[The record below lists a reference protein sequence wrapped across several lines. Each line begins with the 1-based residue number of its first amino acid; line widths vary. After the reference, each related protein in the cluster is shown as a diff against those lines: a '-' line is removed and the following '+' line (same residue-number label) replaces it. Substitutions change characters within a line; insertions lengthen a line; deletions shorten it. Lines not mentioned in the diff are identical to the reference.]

1 MEPQASEPLKEKLPP
16 IRTMQSDAAAA
27 SQKPGT
33 SAISLLARRLKQ
45 KRDEIPQKL
54 SSPKRTWLIAGILI
68 FLALAV
74 LAGAWIYFKY
84 SKPGP
89 PQKPAAERPEKLIAA
104 EEEILDIKELENI
117 LSHGPEVE
125 KFKVIF
131 FNLSPE
137 EFLAETGLKPPARL
151 KSQIQAYNLGLFND
165 AGLIHPFLI
174 FKVASFEDAFAGTLL
189 WEKNMP
195 EEFQIFF
202 PRLSEIGE
210 LEISFQD
217 QVIKNQDARVLVR
230 DGAAEFLY
238 TFFNKNLLL
247 ATDSQKTLEAI
258 ISRYTIFRPN

>member
-33 SAISLLARRLKQ
+33 SAISLLAHRLER
-45 KRDEIPQKL
+45 KRGELPPKL
-54 SSPKRTWLIAGILI
+54 PSSKRTWLIAGILI
-68 FLALAV
+68 FLALAALV
-74 LAGAWIYFKY
+74 GAWVYFKY
-84 SKPGP
+84 SKPKS
-89 PQKPAAERPEKLIAA
+89 PQTPAAERPEKLIAA

-137 EFLAETGLKPPARL
+137 EFLVETGLKPPARL

-202 PRLSEIGE
+202 PRLREIGE